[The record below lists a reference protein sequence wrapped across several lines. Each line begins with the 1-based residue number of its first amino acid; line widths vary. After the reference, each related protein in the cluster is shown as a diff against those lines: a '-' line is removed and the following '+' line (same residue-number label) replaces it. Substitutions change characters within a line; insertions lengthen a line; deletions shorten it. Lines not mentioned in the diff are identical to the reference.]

1 MPEKLQE
8 IIEYVKPQKPR
19 LWSANF
25 VLICLSTLFLSIV
38 FHSFN
43 TTLPI
48 YIEKFGGTAKIAGLA
63 LSSLT
68 AAAIISRPITGFYL
82 DKYGRKLIFLGGIV
96 LFMIPTAI
104 YLKMIPV
111 VMLVAFRFVQ
121 GLGWGIGHTASG
133 TVALDIIPRERLG
146 EGLGIYSL
154 ANSISMSC
162 APAIALW
169 LINNYSFE
177 LLFLVCL
184 IITAI
189 ILIFV
194 LSIRYPKIERQAS
207 DFKFNIVDRTAL
219 RPSIIMLIIS
229 LVHSSLISFLP
240 LYAKELGLT
249 TAGYFFTAM
258 AVTTLISRFL
268 SGIII
273 DRVGWKGYDLNI
285 IVGTFSIVSAMVIVA
300 HTGKLLHLIVG
311 GLFFGLGFGLVQFTL
326 LILAVNNAPP
336 EKKGSANATYYTAV
350 DLGMA
355 VGSLSWG
362 FVAAGVGYK
371 AMYYLVI
378 MPVLM
383 SFYIYL
389 KWKGRMIGEEFI
401 TREG

>member
-111 VMLVAFRFVQ
+111 VMLVAFVLQDWAGYWTYCFR
-121 GLGWGIGHTASG
+121 I
-133 TVALDIIPRERLG
+133 VALDIIPRERLG

-162 APAIALW
+162 AP
-169 LINNYSFE
+169 
-177 LLFLVCL
+177 LL
-184 IITAI
+184 
-189 ILIFV
+189 
-194 LSIRYPKIERQAS
+194 P
-207 DFKFNIVDRTAL
+207 
-219 RPSIIMLIIS
+219 
-229 LVHSSLISFLP
+229 
-240 LYAKELGLT
+240 
-249 TAGYFFTAM
+249 
-258 AVTTLISRFL
+258 
-268 SGIII
+268 
-273 DRVGWKGYDLNI
+273 
-285 IVGTFSIVSAMVIVA
+285 
-300 HTGKLLHLIVG
+300 
-311 GLFFGLGFGLVQFTL
+311 FG
-326 LILAVNNAPP
+326 
-336 EKKGSANATYYTAV
+336 
-350 DLGMA
+350 
-355 VGSLSWG
+355 
-362 FVAAGVGYK
+362 
-371 AMYYLVI
+371 
-378 MPVLM
+378 
-383 SFYIYL
+383 
-389 KWKGRMIGEEFI
+389 
-401 TREG
+401 